1 MATTASPYGLRPVKR
16 VDGMPYAG
24 ATSTYL
30 IDPAGYSTNI
40 FYGSV
45 VYINANG
52 YINIVTGTGA
62 DATTNDWPTGTTSV
76 TGAIGVFV
84 GCNYVNA
91 QGQLIYS
98 QYYPSGTTGVVQAL
112 VVDDPMVLFQAQLDG
127 TATQAVIGANTFFAA
142 AQSTSTGSTSTGN
155 STSALDA
162 TVVTVPAAFRILGF
176 ASPIGDAFPD
186 VLVKIN
192 LGFHSMTV
200 NTGI

>member
-1 MATTASPYGLRPVKR
+1 MATTAAPYGLRPVKR

-24 ATSTYL
+24 AYSTYL
-30 IDPAGYSTNI
+30 IAPAGYNTNI

-45 VYINANG
+45 VYVNANG

-62 DATTNDWPTGTTSV
+62 DATTNDWPTGSTSV

-84 GCNYVNA
+84 GCSFING
-91 QGQLIYS
+91 QGQLIFS
-98 QYYPSGTTGVVQAL
+98 QYYPANTTGVVQAF

-127 TATQAVIGANTFFAA
+127 TATQAAVGANTFFAA
-142 AQSTSTGSTSTGN
+142 AQSTSTGNTTTGN

-176 ASPIGDAFPD
+176 ASPVSDAFPD

>member
-1 MATTASPYGLRPVKR
+1 MATTAAPYGLRPVKR

-24 ATSTYL
+24 AYSTFL
-30 IDPAGYSTNI
+30 IDPAGVNTNI

-52 YINIVTGTGA
+52 YIAIVTGTGA
-62 DATTNDWPTGTTSV
+62 DATTNDWPTGSTSV

-84 GCNYVNA
+84 GCSFVNT
-91 QGQLIYS
+91 QGQVIFS
-98 QYYPSGTTGVVQAL
+98 QYYPSGTTGVVQAF

-127 TATQAVIGANTFFAA
+127 TATQAAVGTNTFFAA
-142 AQSTSTGSTSTGN
+142 AQSTSTGNTTTGN

-176 ASPIGDAFPD
+176 ASPVSDAFPD

>member
-1 MATTASPYGLRPVKR
+1 MATTAAPYGLRPVKR

-24 ATSTYL
+24 AYSTFL
-30 IDPAGYSTNI
+30 INPSGVNTNI

-52 YINIVTGTGA
+52 YIAIVTGTGA

-84 GCNYVNA
+84 GCSFING
-91 QGQLIYS
+91 QGQLIFS
-98 QYYPSGTTGVVQAL
+98 QSYPSGTTGVVQAF

-127 TATQAVIGANTFFAA
+127 TATQAAVGANTFFAA
-142 AQSTSTGSTSTGN
+142 AQSTSTGNTTTGN

-176 ASPIGDAFPD
+176 ASPVSDAFPD

>member
-30 IDPAGYSTNI
+30 IDPAGYGTNI

-45 VYINANG
+45 VYVNANG

-62 DATTNDWPTGTTSV
+62 DGTTNDWPTGSTSV

-91 QGQLIYS
+91 QGQLIFS

-112 VVDDPMVLFQAQLDG
+112 VVDDPMVLFQAQLDN
-127 TATQAVIGANTFFAA
+127 TATQTVIGANTFFAA

-176 ASPIGDAFPD
+176 ASPISDAYPD

-192 LGFHSMTV
+192 PGFHSMSV